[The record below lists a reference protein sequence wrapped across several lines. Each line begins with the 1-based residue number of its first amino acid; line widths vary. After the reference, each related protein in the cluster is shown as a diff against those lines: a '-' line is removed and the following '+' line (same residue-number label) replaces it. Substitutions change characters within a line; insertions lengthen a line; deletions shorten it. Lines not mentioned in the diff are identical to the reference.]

1 MSGHAAEDNTSG
13 NASCS
18 MTETIETLSSQS
30 GYEGVRIVEGN
41 KNDRF
46 KVNAIT
52 GDISVNG
59 YLDYDIDS
67 EYTLKIALT
76 SAPKTMQSTYS
87 IEIVVDDVIDWPPY
101 YNETCEM
108 PTRGQQDGWTLP
120 FTFLVGTLKVPLG
133 RILRRPVDEFV
144 EGDMNNGKCKLTAF
158 SKARTKTQHHDIT
171 DVNLQKCSS
180 NGIDEDFPPDAIINK
195 KWFDYNN
202 TGMIRY
208 SLVQV
213 TSENINTTLSPL
225 QLHCDVEIEGKLVFS
240 ETAWLDYIGC
250 PTGKYGFKCHK
261 PCICKNGAKCSVFNG
276 ACKCTS
282 GWIGPACDIPKA
294 SIMVVPQ
301 RSEAQYGTFAGLT
314 CSSQNIDLPKKQY
327 EWDKA

>member
-1 MSGHAAEDNTSG
+1 MWRAKLTLRLSLVVLPVITCLSRGEWMGLEDDAMLPCEFQVHVREDTPIGKVIFTLRRRNGDTTITNGSTLTTDHHQLLVNDRVVNTTNWDNTSG

-52 GDISVNG
+52 GDILVNG

-158 SKARTKTQHHDIT
+158 SKARTKTQHHDVT

-180 NGIDEDFPPDAIINK
+180 NGIHVRVYIHKHIELPSIQLA
-195 KWFDYNN
+195 N
-202 TGMIRY
+202 TAYVYRAFV
-208 SLVQV
+208 S
-213 TSENINTTLSPL
+213 
-225 QLHCDVEIEGKLVFS
+225 
-240 ETAWLDYIGC
+240 
-250 PTGKYGFKCHK
+250 
-261 PCICKNGAKCSVFNG
+261 
-276 ACKCTS
+276 
-282 GWIGPACDIPKA
+282 
-294 SIMVVPQ
+294 
-301 RSEAQYGTFAGLT
+301 
-314 CSSQNIDLPKKQY
+314 
-327 EWDKA
+327 